1 MGWGRGG
8 LKCSNDAARQSS
20 DKRRES
26 GREMGER
33 FRWIANLG
41 AGCEKNGC
49 ITSMPVQLELT
60 D

>member
-20 DKRRES
+20 DKHRES
-26 GREMGER
+26 GWEMER
-33 FRWIANLG
+33 LRWIANLG

-49 ITSMPVQLELT
+49 ITSMSVQLELT
-60 D
+60 A

>member
-20 DKRRES
+20 DKHGES

-33 FRWIANLG
+33 FR
-41 AGCEKNGC
+41 
-49 ITSMPVQLELT
+49 
-60 D
+60 